1 MSVRAIH
8 LIEYAVLAAVFTAV
22 AIVQRDVLGPVF
34 WVFLIGPDLG
44 LVVAPAFG
52 PMPGRGR
59 IPPRAAPVYNAFHTL
74 TLPVLLWIAS
84 TIAGIAPWPLL
95 GWLIH
100 ITADRALGFGL
111 RGADGGQALI

>member
-8 LIEYAVLAAVFTAV
+8 VVEYVVAAAALVAV
-22 AIVQRDVLGPVF
+22 AIVQRDQLGGLF

-44 LVVAPAFG
+44 LVFAPAFG
-52 PMPGRGR
+52 PLPGGGR

-74 TLPVLLWIAS
+74 TVPVLLWVAAVA
-84 TIAGIAPWPLL
+84 AGVTPWPLI

-111 RGADGGQALI
+111 RGPDGGQALI